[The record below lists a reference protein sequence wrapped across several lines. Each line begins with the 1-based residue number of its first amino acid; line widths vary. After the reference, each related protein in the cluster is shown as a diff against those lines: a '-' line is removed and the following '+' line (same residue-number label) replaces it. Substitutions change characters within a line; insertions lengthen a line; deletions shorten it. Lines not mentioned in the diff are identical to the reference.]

1 MYKIIA
7 STQVKVEAIFL
18 INTLQTSLEE
28 YKHTN
33 VN

>member
-18 INTLQTSLEE
+18 SLESSE
-28 YKHTN
+28 TYLYYK
-33 VN
+33 